1 MELMQDARRTMLI
14 ITYNGKDVST
24 DLAKSLLD
32 FSYNDAASGSLD
44 DISLNL
50 EDRAQNWQ
58 GPWEPTAGD
67 KIKAEIRTINWDK
80 PGEIK
85 KLPLGTFE
93 VDTFSFAGPPDA
105 VAIKAVSLPVSST
118 VRQER
123 RTKAWEKVTLR
134 VLAADVANRA
144 GLKLLYEATD
154 SPSYDRIEQAGVSD
168 LAFLLDTA
176 TKEGIAI
183 KVSGGSLIL
192 FDEFE
197 YEQKAP
203 IAIITRGES
212 NVIGYSFDWSTT
224 LVAYRACEVA
234 YTDAKKKKTYKAI
247 YTPPGAPKTGPIL
260 KINEQVDSQ
269 AAAIR
274 LARKSLRE
282 KNKEAGKGSL
292 TLMGDIRMATGLT
305 IIVKGWKRFDGK
317 YIIESCSHSVGSG
330 GYTTPIGIRKVL
342 GW

>member
-1 MELMQDARRTMLI
+1 MQDARRAVLVI
-14 ITYNGKDVST
+14 NYNGKDIST
-24 DLAKSLLD
+24 DLTKSLID
-32 FSYNDAASGSLD
+32 FSYNDAASGALD
-44 DISLNL
+44 DITLNL

-93 VDTFSFAGPPDA
+93 VDTFDFAGPPDA
-105 VAIKAVSLPVSST
+105 VAIKAVSLPVSSN

-123 RTKAWEKVTLR
+123 RTKAWEKVNLRTL
-134 VLAADVANRA
+134 ADEVAKRA

-154 SPSYDRIEQAGVSD
+154 NPSYDRLEQAGVSD
-168 LAFLLDTA
+168 LAFLLETA
-176 TKEGIAI
+176 TKEAIAI
-183 KVSGGSLIL
+183 KVSGGNLIL

-197 YEQKAP
+197 YEKKAP
-203 IAIITRGES
+203 ITSITRGES
-212 NVIGYSFDWSTT
+212 NVINYNFNWSTT
-224 LVAYRACEVA
+224 LVAYRACEVV
-234 YTDAKKKKTYKAI
+234 YTNSKKKKTYRAA
-247 YTPPGAPKTGPIL
+247 YTPPRAPKTGPIL

-305 IIVKGWKRFDGK
+305 ITIKGWKRFDGK
-317 YIIESCSHSVGSG
+317 YIIESCTQSVGSG
-330 GYTTPIGIRKVL
+330 GYTTSIGIRKVL